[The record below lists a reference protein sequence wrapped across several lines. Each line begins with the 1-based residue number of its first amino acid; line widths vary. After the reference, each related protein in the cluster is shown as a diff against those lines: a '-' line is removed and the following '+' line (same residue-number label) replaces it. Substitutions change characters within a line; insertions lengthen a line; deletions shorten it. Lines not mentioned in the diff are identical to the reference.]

1 MTRNTIKFTVAN
13 NHLEQ
18 IIETYPGDYRNLM
31 ELLRHKMYLD
41 YFGQCSGMGRCAT
54 CIIRITGL
62 KGNSITKD
70 RNEPATLSKFGYEAS
85 DIRLSCQ
92 ILISSDLDGA
102 TFEILE

>member
-1 MTRNTIKFTVAN
+1 VIPFYLSWVGNGN
-13 NHLEQ
+13 E
-18 IIETYPGDYRNLM
+18 IEPMLKVIER
-31 ELLRHKMYLD
+31 
-41 YFGQCSGMGRCAT
+41 
-54 CIIRITGL
+54 IITGL

-102 TFEILE
+102 TIEILE